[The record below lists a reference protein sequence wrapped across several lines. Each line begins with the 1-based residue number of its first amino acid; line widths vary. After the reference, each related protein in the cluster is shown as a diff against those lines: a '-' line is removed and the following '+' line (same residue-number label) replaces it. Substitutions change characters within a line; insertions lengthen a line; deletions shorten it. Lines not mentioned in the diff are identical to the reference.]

1 MTWYFKWLLF
11 LPVDSSLFQ
20 NISIA
25 YSSTIK
31 LFSFCRVYDGAFS
44 EHITS
49 SEKRGLTGDEIDEQ
63 TAKQKA
69 EDFIG
74 KEKIQNPVLW
84 SYTERKKRSRRS
96 QIKRTF
102 LSQWFWCKQL
112 SGLRKLTL
120 CGDEQ
125 WFQWGPCGGYG
136 SVPNQRAETLLFI
149 QSINHLNDK
158 KVRMKLSRNNWI
170 YEISFEKMDSRGSK
184 LFNFKALLQLIS
196 CLRHISQ
203 TSVCFNIKVRTSS
216 YWIKIF
222 LSMHYGNLIILI

>member
-1 MTWYFKWLLF
+1 MNVIVRVEKGWLPLISPGEGASCPWPHHHGASYSQWQLIP
-11 LPVDSSLFQ
+11 LPAEAATGTKPWLEWDGGYKDCLQTTVVK
-20 NISIA
+20 IS
-25 YSSTIK
+25 
-31 LFSFCRVYDGAFS
+31 
-44 EHITS
+44 
-49 SEKRGLTGDEIDEQ
+49 
-63 TAKQKA
+63 
-69 EDFIG
+69 G

-96 QIKRTF
+96 QIKRMF